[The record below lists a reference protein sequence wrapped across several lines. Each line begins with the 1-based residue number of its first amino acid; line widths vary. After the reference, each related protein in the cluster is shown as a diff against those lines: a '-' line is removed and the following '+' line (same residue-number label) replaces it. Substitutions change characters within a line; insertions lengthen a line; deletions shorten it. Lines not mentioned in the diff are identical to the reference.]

1 MQKKIQCKLN
11 EIDDFSQV
19 DTLELAFKAMRPD
32 RDVALQSMFFMKE
45 LSFYAKIVPAIE
57 QFQEIAKMP
66 ENEKINAF
74 VRHLS
79 SRLSLN
85 PDSRIADV
93 DAILL
98 LENAKSRNF
107 VSRNISD
114 KFDKEETFA
123 CLKV

>member
-1 MQKKIQCKLN
+1 M
-11 EIDDFSQV
+11 

-32 RDVALQSMFFMKE
+32 RDIALQSMFFMKE
-45 LSFYAKIVPAIE
+45 LKFYAEIVPAIE
-57 QFQEIAKMP
+57 LFQEIAKMP
-66 ENEKINAF
+66 ENEKIDAF

-85 PDSRIADV
+85 PNSKTADA

-98 LENAKSRNF
+98 LENAKSCNF